1 MRKILSILFVLFVSV
16 ALFASDNLFELRNK
30 ANNGDAEAQYAL
42 GEFYTGI
49 HMESDYILA
58 LKYLRQSANQGNSK
72 AAQLLKKITSPGK
85 EAWGD
90 FVLTPFYDLG
100 VQDSISTANL
110 LNAIKEGGYDAAVIY
125 ANSLFDEGKYTEAV
139 KYYEITLKNLNRDI
153 HPGYIG
159 GEEMFEMNIVFDAV
173 TMLGYCYEHGLG
185 VPKDLYTAL
194 AYYEIFG
201 GYGETNDPQIC
212 NLIKTILDK
221 YDNAVLSEY
230 AGECGGQMYDA
241 LAPSTEGARAWSK
254 CASLYLILGKYSN
267 AFSLI
272 LSNERT
278 EPDKHWNVSGG
289 TIINLWA
296 GESYYKGIGRSQ
308 DLNKAFKIFEYIVN
322 SENTI
327 GTDISDDYPD
337 VYADAC
343 YRLYE
348 CYAFGRGTSPD
359 ANKAKKYY
367 QEALRYGSSSALYD
381 DQKRY
386 EIIK

>member
-90 FVLTPFYDLG
+90 FEIPPFYDLG
-100 VQDSISTANL
+100 VQDSIATSYL
-110 LNAIKEGGYDAAVIY
+110 LEGINKNRTGAAVIY
-125 ANSLFDEGKYTEAV
+125 AHSLFNEGKYAEAI
-139 KYYEITLKNLNRDI
+139 KYYEITLKNLTHDI
-153 HPGYIG
+153 HPGFI
-159 GEEMFEMNIVFDAV
+159 EKDEMDELYIVFDAV
-173 TMLGYCYEHGLG
+173 TKLGYCYEHGLG

-194 AYYEIFG
+194 AYYEILG
-201 GYGETNDPQIC
+201 GYSEPTDPQIC
-212 NLIKTILDK
+212 NLIQKILAK
-221 YDNAVLSEY
+221 YNNAVLSGF
-230 AGECGGQMYDA
+230 AGECGGQYYDVIDQY
-241 LAPSTEGARAWSK
+241 RAIGK
-254 CASLYLILGKYSN
+254 CEMLYLTLGNTNLIPSLEHMMQYSN
-267 AFSLI
+267 SDFI
-272 LSNERT
+272 F
-278 EPDKHWNVSGG
+278 G
-289 TIINLWA
+289 TITNLWA
-296 GESYYKGIGRSQ
+296 GESYYKGIGRQQ
-308 DLNKAFKIFEYIVN
+308 DFQKAFKIFELIVN
-322 SENTI
+322 STGPWGKEF
-327 GTDISDDYPD
+327 TDYYPD

-359 ANKAKKYY
+359 ANKAKKYF

-386 EIIK
+386 EVINN

>member
-1 MRKILSILFVLFVSV
+1 MRKILSILFILFVPV
-16 ALFASDNLFELRNK
+16 ASFASDNLFELRNK

-90 FVLTPFYDLG
+90 FVLNPFYDLG
-100 VQDSISTANL
+100 VLDSISTANL

-221 YDNAVLSEY
+221 YDNAVLNEY

-241 LAPSTEGARAWSK
+241 LVPSTEGARAWSK
-254 CASLYLILGKYSN
+254 CAILYLILGKYSN

-272 LSNERT
+272 LSDERT
-278 EPDKHWNVSGG
+278 EPDKHWNTSAG
-289 TIINLWA
+289 TIFNLWA

-322 SENTI
+322 SENSS
-327 GTDISDDYPD
+327 GTDISDYYPD

-348 CYAFGRGTSPD
+348 CYAFGRGSSPD

-381 DQKRY
+381 DQQRY